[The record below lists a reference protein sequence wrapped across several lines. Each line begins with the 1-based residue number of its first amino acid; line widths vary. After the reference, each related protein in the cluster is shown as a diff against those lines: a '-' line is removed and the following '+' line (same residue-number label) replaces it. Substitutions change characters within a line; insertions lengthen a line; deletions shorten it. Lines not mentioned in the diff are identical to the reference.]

1 MSSSDPTEPNPPEAV
16 THSLEPIE
24 VVELVEPPPP
34 PRPTTPPVR
43 LVFLKVLGV
52 MLVLA
57 LVVRGIPILVGQAG
71 YAWEAGRSRAAT
83 EALAK
88 LNEGDV
94 QDRASILFRMATR
107 AVAPAVV
114 NVRTIVNSAAN
125 RGEGLGS
132 GVIIDKE
139 NGYVVTNNHVV
150 KGADKILVRVGRTKE
165 YEATV
170 VGTDERSDL
179 AVLKIPG
186 PLAVSAEWGDSDK
199 LDVGD
204 WVLAIGSP
212 FALDRTVT
220 AGIVSASG
228 RNNLMSGDLYED
240 YIQTDAAIN
249 PGNSGGPLIDLH
261 GKVIGINTAVLAPK
275 DGGYLGQGIGLA
287 ISSSLARRVVDQL
300 IRNKRVVRGYLGV
313 MTEPLSPEIRLV
325 SHLPEDT
332 LGVVV
337 ASIRPKS
344 PADLAGFRVGD
355 VLTGIDDKLVESVGA
370 LRSRTFTL
378 EIGREVPV
386 DFYRNGEKKRVPVV
400 IAEMPDF
407 SPLPYP
413 TFGFDLRELPSTDGG
428 GLIIA
433 AIRPNGPADLSGFQP
448 GLLITA
454 VGRFDVRTFAEF
466 DKAVTQF
473 NLLQGIPIGLQAP
486 DGRRAVVNLSALGNP
501 R

>member
-1 MSSSDPTEPNPPEAV
+1 M

-313 MTEPLSPEIRLV
+313 MTEPLSPEIRTLAAN
-325 SHLPEDT
+325 SRADCLPAAVNFPSAP
-332 LGVVV
+332 LC
-337 ASIRPKS
+337 
-344 PADLAGFRVGD
+344 PAHCF
-355 VLTGIDDKLVESVGA
+355 SA
-370 LRSRTFTL
+370 LMYDPFQ
-378 EIGREVPV
+378 
-386 DFYRNGEKKRVPVV
+386 
-400 IAEMPDF
+400 PDF
-407 SPLPYP
+407 P
-413 TFGFDLRELPSTDGG
+413 TQCFP
-428 GLIIA
+428 
-433 AIRPNGPADLSGFQP
+433 
-448 GLLITA
+448 
-454 VGRFDVRTFAEF
+454 
-466 DKAVTQF
+466 
-473 NLLQGIPIGLQAP
+473 
-486 DGRRAVVNLSALGNP
+486 GRRPPIFRSTFWASRCQP
-501 R
+501 